1 MEIISRHIQNGGR
14 SRDGKKVSESAV
26 LTAQL
31 MAPQDANAAGNV
43 HGGVIMKLIDDAAGA
58 VAYRHARSNVV
69 TVSIDRLNFLHPIF
83 VGDLVTFKA
92 SINMAGNTSMDIGV
106 RVEAENL
113 ITGQVRHTASAHLTY
128 VALDAHSKPKPVA
141 PLIIET
147 QEEERR
153 FREALA
159 RKEIRRQEKERHTS

>member
-1 MEIISRHIQNGGR
+1 ME
-14 SRDGKKVSESAV
+14 GKKVSDSAV

-43 HGGVIMKLIDDAAGA
+43 HGGVMMKLIDDAGGA

-69 TVSIDRLNFLHPIF
+69 TASIDRLSFHHPVF

-92 SINMAGNTSMDIGV
+92 SINMAGRTSMDIGV

-113 ITGQVRHTASAHLTY
+113 ITGEVRHTASAYLTY
-128 VALDAHSKPKPVA
+128 VALDANLKPKPVA
-141 PLIIET
+141 PLILET
-147 QEEERR
+147 EEQERR
-153 FREALA
+153 FRLALA
-159 RKEIRRQEKERHTS
+159 RKEGRKQEREGRKAT